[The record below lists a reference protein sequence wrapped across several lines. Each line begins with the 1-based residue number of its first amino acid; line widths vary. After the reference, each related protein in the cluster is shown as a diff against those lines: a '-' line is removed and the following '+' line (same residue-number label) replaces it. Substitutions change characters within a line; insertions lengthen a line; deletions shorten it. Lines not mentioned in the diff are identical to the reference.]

1 VEYHPQLQGHGLPR
15 YAAIPKACDLLG
27 IGRTKLYDYAGQGL
41 IRIVKAG
48 GRSLVD
54 IDQALRWMATLPTA
68 DIAPQTRKPVGE

>member
-1 VEYHPQLQGHGLPR
+1 MNPQSLPDDHRTPR
-15 YAAIPKACDLLG
+15 YAPIPKACDLLG

-54 IDQALRWMATLPTA
+54 IDHALGWMATLPA
-68 DIAPQTRKPVGE
+68 ASIAPQSRKAGGA